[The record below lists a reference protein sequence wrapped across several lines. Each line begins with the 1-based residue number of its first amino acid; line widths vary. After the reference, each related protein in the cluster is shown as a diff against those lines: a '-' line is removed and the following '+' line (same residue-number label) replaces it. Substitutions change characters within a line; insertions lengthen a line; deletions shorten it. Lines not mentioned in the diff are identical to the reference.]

1 MEKLKNKIKNYQFD
15 ALKDYSKNLK
25 PQKTYMNYET
35 DTYTQYQNYLYN
47 RALKGLNY
55 LPKEEVLKMCKK
67 KRKRITNVYRRAQ
80 NVINVFKQEKTREYT
95 NRIFSSLF
103 PNTALTNFLLDEE
116 YTDEGF
122 KNTLNFKDL
131 NIHKSE
137 IITIFIDK
145 GVLPK
150 NFLSLKSAPNSL
162 PQLRNE
168 SQVKRM

>member
-1 MEKLKNKIKNYQFD
+1 MEKLKNRIKNYQFD
-15 ALKDYSKNLK
+15 ALKDYSNNLTN
-25 PQKTYMNYET
+25 QKTYMNYET

-80 NVINVFKQEKTREYT
+80 DVINVFKQEKTREYT
-95 NRIFSSLF
+95 NGFFSSLF
-103 PNTALTNFLLDEE
+103 PDTKLTTFLLKEN
-116 YTDEGF
+116 YTDQNF
-122 KNTLNFKDL
+122 RNTLNFKDL
-131 NIHKSE
+131 NINKGE

-150 NFLSLKSAPNSL
+150 NFLSLKSAPNYL
-162 PQLRNE
+162 PQLKNAG
-168 SQVKRM
+168 QTKRM